1 MSNVYLYISP
11 CNTDLSLVVA
21 SQERDMRILPL
32 GTSSRSAHMLLIS
45 PFSATTDVAIV
56 ARPRNSSSPI
66 FNESKLINKKS
77 KNRKDQKKAHSQE
90 KALLPK
96 LHKPK
101 HFTKKPQSCKNLF
114 HQIAVYSAISNSN
127 CQNYLAL
134 DSSKLKLKRK
144 KKCWID
150 FNLFTGSTN

>member
-1 MSNVYLYISP
+1 
-11 CNTDLSLVVA
+11 
-21 SQERDMRILPL
+21 MRILPL

-96 LHKPK
+96 LYKPK
-101 HFTKKPQSCKNLF
+101 PFTQNHKVAKIYFARNQQYWKS
-114 HQIAVYSAISNSN
+114 VYSATSNSN

-134 DSSKLKLKRK
+134 DSSKLKLKK
-144 KKCWID
+144 KYIYILNR
-150 FNLFTGSTN
+150 F